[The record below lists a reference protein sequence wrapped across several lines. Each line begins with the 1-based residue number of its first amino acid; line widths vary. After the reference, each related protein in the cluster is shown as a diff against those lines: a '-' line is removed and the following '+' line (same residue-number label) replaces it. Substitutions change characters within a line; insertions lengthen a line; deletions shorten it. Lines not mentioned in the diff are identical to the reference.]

1 MNRMTDYAIRFGFA
15 IAAIA
20 WTLVSLQWYAGA

>member
-1 MNRMTDYAIRFGFA
+1 MNRLVESSIRLVFA
-15 IAAIA
+15 VAAIA